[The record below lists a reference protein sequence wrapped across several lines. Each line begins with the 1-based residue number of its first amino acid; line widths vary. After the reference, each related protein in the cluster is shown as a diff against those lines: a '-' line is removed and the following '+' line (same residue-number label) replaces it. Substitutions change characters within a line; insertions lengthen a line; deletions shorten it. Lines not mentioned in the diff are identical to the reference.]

1 MNYWLRGVG
10 SNFNLPNTLQV
21 STALLL
27 ATITFLTLLLIIGL
41 SYLQL
46 PRFVKVVAKSLT
58 SNEEQDIY
66 KNIILPYQNWLTWAI
81 ILTIVDVILLSLPI
95 PESLKIL
102 EFLLG
107 LVATLN
113 ISLLGFKLLGELFDH
128 YLLEAAL
135 ENQRKINSELIVLA
149 KFISN
154 AVVAL
159 ILIFLFAQVHQ
170 INLFGLIASL
180 GVGGVAIAFASQKVL
195 EQILWSIV
203 LYIDRPF
210 TIDDYIHLPD
220 STLGRVESIG
230 WRSTKIRL
238 SGKNTLVIV
247 PNSQLAQSSIEN
259 MSRARR
265 IISIANLTLFRA
277 MSPEEKALIHQLIID
292 STTDI
297 LGIDHR
303 LTQVSFQDAKD
314 AADQDYVQAQ
324 LIFYI
329 LGATENS
336 MDLRKDLLEIA
347 RENIIEQLQDHD
359 IEFILEENTLD
370 IAQPMNI

>member
-1 MNYWLRGVG
+1 MNYWLRGLDN
-10 SNFNLPNTLQV
+10 NFDLPNSLQIG
-21 STALLL
+21 TALLI
-27 ATITFLTLLLIIGL
+27 ATIAFLTLLLIIGL

-46 PRFVKVVAKSLT
+46 PKLIKILTKSFILT
-58 SNEEQDIY
+58 AEQDIY
-66 KNIILPYQNWLTWAI
+66 KNVFLPYQSWLSWTI
-81 ILTIVDVILLSLPI
+81 ILTTVDFIILLLPVPISLRA
-95 PESLKIL
+95 L
-102 EFLLG
+102 EFPLG
-107 LVATLN
+107 LVAALN
-113 ISLLGFKLLGELFDH
+113 VSLLGFKLLGELFDH
-128 YLLEAAL
+128 YLLEVAL
-135 ENQRKINSELIVLA
+135 ENQQKINSELIVLA
-149 KFISN
+149 KFIAN

-159 ILIFLFAQVHQ
+159 IVIFLFAQVHQ

-180 GVGGVAIAFASQKVL
+180 GVGGVAIAFASQKIL

-210 TIDDYIHLPD
+210 IIDDYIHLPD

-259 MSRARR
+259 MTRARR
-265 IISIANLTLFRA
+265 MISIANLTLFRA
-277 MSPEEKALIHQLIID
+277 MSPQEKALIHQSILD
-292 STTDI
+292 STRDI

-303 LTQVSFQDAKD
+303 LTQISFQDAKD
-314 AADQDYVQAQ
+314 ASGQDYVQAQ

-329 LGATENS
+329 LGARESS
-336 MDLRKDLLEIA
+336 MELRRNLLEIA
-347 RENIIEQLQDHD
+347 RENIVEQLQDYD
-359 IEFILEENTLD
+359 IEFTLEENTLD

>member
-10 SNFNLPNTLQV
+10 SNFDLPNTLQV

-27 ATITFLTLLLIIGL
+27 ATITFLGLLVIIGL

-81 ILTIVDVILLSLPI
+81 ILTIVDVILLSFPV